1 MAFMPPVSGIKA
13 VQGFGLRA
21 DSVGPQEDLE
31 SRASKYGT
39 PPTTIEF

>member
-13 VQGFGLRA
+13 VQSFELRA

-31 SRASKYGT
+31 SRAHNY
-39 PPTTIEF
+39 